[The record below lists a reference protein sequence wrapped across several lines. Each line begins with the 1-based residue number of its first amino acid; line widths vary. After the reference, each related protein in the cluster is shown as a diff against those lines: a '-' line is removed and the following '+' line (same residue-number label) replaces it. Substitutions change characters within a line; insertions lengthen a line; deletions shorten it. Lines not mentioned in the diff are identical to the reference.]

1 MSVINQDGANNS
13 IGRIRKHLV
22 GASIEQLA
30 FMVDRFDPRGLL
42 RWLQDQARRNAAK
55 RELDLL
61 SDYCLDDI
69 GAKRRVDLRTDDLVN
84 RLRAGG

>member
-1 MSVINQDGANNS
+1 MSVINQDGADS
-13 IGRIRKHLV
+13 AIGRIRKHV
-22 GASIEQLA
+22 DGACIEQLA
-30 FMVDRFDPRGLL
+30 FMVDRLDPWQLA
-42 RWLQDQARRNAAK
+42 RWLQDQVRRNAAK

-69 GAKRRVDLRTDDLVN
+69 GAKRRVDLRTGDLVN